1 VRDQAR
7 KVRKV
12 RDDDIRLETER
23 PFERALHVVL
33 EIDHVEAV
41 SPELDGGTPGG
52 RETHL
57 VAAGDEAADRAPG
70 AERASEP
77 VARDAVKD
85 AHAIR

>member
-12 RDDDIRLETER
+12 RDDDVRLETER
-23 PFERALHVVL
+23 PFERTFDVVL

-57 VAAGDEAADRAPG
+57 VAASDEAADHA
-70 AERASEP
+70 ASAQRASET
-77 VARDAVKD
+77 VARDAVQD

>member
-12 RDDDIRLETER
+12 RDDDVRLETES
-23 PFERALHVVL
+23 PFERAFDVVL

-52 RETHL
+52 RETDL
-57 VAAGDEAADRAPG
+57 VAAGDEAADGAPG
-70 AERASEP
+70 AQRASEP
-77 VARDAVKD
+77 VARDAVQD